1 MRHINKTVP
10 PEEFIDYCKTPGV
23 SYEGLS
29 GEPKR
34 KLRRRLIEDQGYICC
49 YCGME
54 IFDDEHTKIEHVQC
68 QKKHTD
74 LVLCFDNMLASCDG
88 GDSDRAAYRKAKN
101 SHQTIEEHQQHCDA
115 KKGEKDIPVSP
126 LDADIERF
134 VTYFEDGS
142 VQKFECNQI
151 TADVNNLTFP
161 DVAIT
166 FYHVGNVIELIYS
179 GHYTPLL

>member
-68 QKKHTD
+68 QKNIPILSYVLIICLL
-74 LVLCFDNMLASCDG
+74 LV
-88 GDSDRAAYRKAKN
+88 
-101 SHQTIEEHQQHCDA
+101 TVEI
-115 KKGEKDIPVSP
+115 VT
-126 LDADIERF
+126 ERP
-134 VTYFEDGS
+134 TGRP
-142 VQKFECNQI
+142 KI
-151 TADVNNLTFP
+151 H
-161 DVAIT
+161 IKR
-166 FYHVGNVIELIYS
+166 
-179 GHYTPLL
+179 